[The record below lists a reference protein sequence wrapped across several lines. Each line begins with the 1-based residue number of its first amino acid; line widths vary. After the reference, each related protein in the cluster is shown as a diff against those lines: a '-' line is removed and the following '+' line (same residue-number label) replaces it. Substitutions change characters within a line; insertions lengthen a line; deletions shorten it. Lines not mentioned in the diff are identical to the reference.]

1 MEIGKGLILTILAQ
15 IIKIVTNFAFP
26 LI

>member
-1 MEIGKGLILTILAQ
+1 MEIGKGLILTILSEL
-15 IIKIVTNFAFP
+15 IKIVTNFAFP

>member
-1 MEIGKGLILTILAQ
+1 MEIGKGLILTILAEL
-15 IIKIVTNFAFP
+15 IKIVTNFAFP